1 MTTDGRTLVRQGW
14 GLVLVVGTM
23 VALVPWFVFA
33 VRAGTMSNS
42 CTDASEA
49 EQHLSMIP
57 TVIALAVPIA
67 YVFSLR
73 KRSPVGYVAVALT
86 LFGFA
91 VLFTA
96 VLWLIVS
103 EPYTCD

>member
-1 MTTDGRTLVRQGW
+1 MTTDGRTLARQGW
-14 GLVLVVGTM
+14 GVVLVVGTM

-33 VRAGTMSNS
+33 VRAGTVSDS

-67 YVFSLR
+67 YVIWLR

-86 LFGFA
+86 LLGVA
-91 VLFTA
+91 VVFTA
-96 VLWLIVS
+96 LLWTIVS